1 MFVNLNKSNFSTIT
15 ILYPKEEVI
24 QAFDELATPFHDAI
38 LSNEKQSLTLAAMR
52 DTLLPRLLS
61 GEVRIE

>member
-15 ILYPKEEVI
+15 ILYPKDEVI

-38 LSNEKQSLTLAAMR
+38 LSNEKQSLTLRRHARYA
-52 DTLLPRLLS
+52 LASLA
-61 GEVRIE
+61 VRRSAG